1 MKYEEVSRYEEKK
14 FKRVVGVNRMTFKL
28 MIDVLD
34 KEYRKKHMR
43 GRSTKL
49 SVEDMLLIAM
59 EYWYEK
65 RTYEQIAASY
75 GLAASNVYRTIRWIE
90 DVFVENGTFELP
102 STCME
107 NQMQGSI
114 MRKASETIS
123 KRLLRTEIYE

>member
-1 MKYEEVSRYEEKK
+1 MKYEEVSRYEDKK
-14 FKRVVGVNRMTFKL
+14 FKRVVGVNRIMFKL

-34 KEYRKKHMR
+34 KEYKKKHLR

-75 GLAASNVYRTIRWIE
+75 GLAASNIYRSIRWIE
-90 DVFVENGTFELP
+90 GVFAENGTFELP
-102 STCME
+102 LH
-107 NQMQGSI
+107 SI
-114 MRKASETIS
+114 KTHIQEPIIQTIEDMNRQHS
-123 KRLLRTEIYE
+123 IGTIAF

>member
-1 MKYEEVSRYEEKK
+1 MKYEEVSRYEDKK
-14 FKRVVGVNRMTFKL
+14 FKRVVGVNRMTFKV

-34 KEYRKKHMR
+34 REYRKKHMR

-75 GLAASNVYRTIRWIE
+75 GLAASNVYRSIKWIE
-90 DVFVENGTFELP
+90 DVFVENGTFEVALY
-102 STCME
+102 
-107 NQMQGSI
+107 SI
-114 MRKASETIS
+114 KTQAQESIIRTIPESNRKRSA
-123 KRLLRTEIYE
+123 EIMAF

>member
-1 MKYEEVSRYEEKK
+1 MKIPDYQRGGKTMKYEEVCRYEDRK

-28 MIDVLD
+28 MIDVLE

-65 RTYEQIAASY
+65 RT
-75 GLAASNVYRTIRWIE
+75 
-90 DVFVENGTFELP
+90 D
-102 STCME
+102 
-107 NQMQGSI
+107 
-114 MRKASETIS
+114 RKSVV
-123 KRLLRTEIYE
+123 

>member
-1 MKYEEVSRYEEKK
+1 MKYEEVCRYEDRK
-14 FKRVVGVNRMTFKL
+14 FKRVVGVNQMTFKL

-34 KEYRKKHMR
+34 KEYMKKHMR

-90 DVFVENGTFELP
+90 DVFVENGTFELSP
-102 STCME
+102 Y
-107 NQMQGSI
+107 
-114 MRKASETIS
+114 TIEKPPIQKMPEVGHRRS
-123 KRLLRTEIYE
+123 AGTSLI

>member
-1 MKYEEVSRYEEKK
+1 MKYEEVSRYEDKK

-28 MIDVLD
+28 MIDVLE

-75 GLAASNVYRTIRWIE
+75 GLAASNIYRTIRWIE
-90 DVFVENGTFELP
+90 DVFVENGTFEQSP
-102 STCME
+102 Y
-107 NQMQGSI
+107 SI
-114 MRKASETIS
+114 KTHAQEPPLQQIPEMDRKQLAVF
-123 KRLLRTEIYE
+123 

>member
-1 MKYEEVSRYEEKK
+1 MKYEEVSRYEDKK

-34 KEYRKKHMR
+34 KEYKKKHMR

-49 SVEDMLLIAM
+49 SVENMLLIAM
-59 EYWYEK
+59 EYWYER

-90 DVFVENGTFELP
+90 DVFVENKTFEVP
-102 STCME
+102 SNNIE
-107 NQMQGSI
+107 KQAQESI
-114 MRKASETIS
+114 VPKMPETSRKSSSGTVVF
-123 KRLLRTEIYE
+123 

>member
-1 MKYEEVSRYEEKK
+1 MKYEEVCRYEDRK

-90 DVFVENGTFELP
+90 DVFVENGIFEAP
-102 STCME
+102 SYNIE
-107 NQMQGSI
+107 KSEKESI
-114 MRKASETIS
+114 VRKMPEVSRKCSSGTAVF
-123 KRLLRTEIYE
+123 

>member
-1 MKYEEVSRYEEKK
+1 MKYEEVSRYEDKK
-14 FKRVVGVNRMTFKL
+14 FKRVVGVNRMTFKV

-75 GLAASNVYRTIRWIE
+75 GLAASNVYRSIKWIE
-90 DVFVENGTFELP
+90 DVFVENGTFEVALY
-102 STCME
+102 
-107 NQMQGSI
+107 SI
-114 MRKASETIS
+114 KTQAQESIIRTIPESNRKRSA
-123 KRLLRTEIYE
+123 EIMAF

>member
-1 MKYEEVSRYEEKK
+1 MKYEEFSRYEEKK

-59 EYWYEK
+59 EYWYVK

-123 KRLLRTEIYE
+123 KRLIRTEIYE

>member
-28 MIDVLD
+28 MRDVLD

-123 KRLLRTEIYE
+123 KRLIRTEIYE

>member
-1 MKYEEVSRYEEKK
+1 MKYEEVCRYEDKK

-28 MIDVLD
+28 MIDVLE

-90 DVFVENGTFELP
+90 DVFVENGTFELSP
-102 STCME
+102 Y
-107 NQMQGSI
+107 SI
-114 MRKASETIS
+114 EKTPVQKMPEIS
-123 KRLLRTEIYE
+123 RRRSAGMSLF

>member
-1 MKYEEVSRYEEKK
+1 MKYEEVCRYEDRK

-28 MIDVLD
+28 MIDVLE

-90 DVFVENGTFELP
+90 DVFIENGTFEMP
-102 STCME
+102 SNFGGIQVQE
-107 NQMQGSI
+107 PVKRKVPEIGVSI
-114 MRKASETIS
+114 
-123 KRLLRTEIYE
+123 

>member
-1 MKYEEVSRYEEKK
+1 MKYEEVSRYEDKK

-75 GLAASNVYRTIRWIE
+75 GLAASNVYRSIRWIE
-90 DVFVENGTFELP
+90 DVFVENGTFEMPLHSIKAQAQEP
-102 STCME
+102 
-107 NQMQGSI
+107 I
-114 MRKASETIS
+114 MRTIPETNRKPS
-123 KRLLRTEIYE
+123 AERMAF

>member
-1 MKYEEVSRYEEKK
+1 MKYEEVCRYEDKK

-28 MIDVLD
+28 MIDVLE

-90 DVFVENGTFELP
+90 DVFVENGTFEQ
-102 STCME
+102 SSYTVK
-107 NQMQGSI
+107 NQAQESVMQKMI
-114 MRKASETIS
+114 ETNRQHS
-123 KRLLRTEIYE
+123 VGTAAF

>member
-1 MKYEEVSRYEEKK
+1 MKYEEVSRYEDKK

-28 MIDVLD
+28 MIDVLE

-75 GLAASNVYRTIRWIE
+75 GLAASNVYRSIKWIE
-90 DVFVENGTFELP
+90 DVFVENGTFEVALY
-102 STCME
+102 
-107 NQMQGSI
+107 SI
-114 MRKASETIS
+114 KTQAQESIIRTIPESNRKRSA
-123 KRLLRTEIYE
+123 EIMAF

>member
-1 MKYEEVSRYEEKK
+1 MKYEEVSRYEDKK
-14 FKRVVGVNRMTFKL
+14 FKRVVGVNRVTFKL

-34 KEYRKKHMR
+34 KEYRKRHMR

-75 GLAASNVYRTIRWIE
+75 GLAASNVCRSIRWIE
-90 DVFVENGTFELP
+90 DVFIENGMIEQPLH
-102 STCME
+102 
-107 NQMQGSI
+107 SI
-114 MRKASETIS
+114 KADVQEPVMHTIS
-123 KRLLRTEIYE
+123 ESNWKQSAETMAF

>member
-65 RTYEQIAASY
+65 RTY
-75 GLAASNVYRTIRWIE
+75 
-90 DVFVENGTFELP
+90 
-102 STCME
+102 
-107 NQMQGSI
+107 
-114 MRKASETIS
+114 
-123 KRLLRTEIYE
+123 

>member
-123 KRLLRTEIYE
+123 KRLIRTEIYE

>member
-1 MKYEEVSRYEEKK
+1 MKYEEVSRYEDKK

-90 DVFVENGTFELP
+90 DVFVENGTFELSQYIVGKQTQEP
-102 STCME
+102 
-107 NQMQGSI
+107 I
-114 MRKASETIS
+114 MRKIPEANRRHSIGTVI
-123 KRLLRTEIYE
+123 L

>member
-1 MKYEEVSRYEEKK
+1 MKYEEVCRYEDKK

-28 MIDVLD
+28 MIDVLE

-65 RTYEQIAASY
+65 RTYEQIPASY

-90 DVFVENGTFELP
+90 DVFVENGTFEQ
-102 STCME
+102 SSYTVK
-107 NQMQGSI
+107 NQAQESVMQKMI
-114 MRKASETIS
+114 ETNRQHS
-123 KRLLRTEIYE
+123 VGTAAF